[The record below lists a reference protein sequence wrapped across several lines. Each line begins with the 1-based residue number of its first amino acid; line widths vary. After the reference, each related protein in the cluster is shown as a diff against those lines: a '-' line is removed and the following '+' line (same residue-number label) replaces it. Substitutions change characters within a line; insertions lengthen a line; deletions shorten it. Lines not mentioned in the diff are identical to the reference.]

1 MRRNRKEYVKT
12 NKQNNP
18 LPCPKINRINPVVTS
33 EKKDKIGVPEKEK
46 RMWEEEIIREVIWDN
61 FPELKVLSF

>member
-1 MRRNRKEYVKT
+1 MW
-12 NKQNNP
+12 
-18 LPCPKINRINPVVTS
+18 
-33 EKKDKIGVPEKEK
+33 KKDKIGVPEKEK